1 MGLPPARERAGV
13 LAGCSRRSVPE
24 WPAFVLRVLRF
35 LPRRPQLLF
44 SSSPTTVAS
53 SVRVLIIFANN
64 TSILVVG
71 RCDSTRRPSPSP
83 TASHSEGDGTHRE
96 EECCGRPD
104 GPRASAELPWQVCA
118 SPLCRHGVLLAARLG
133 ASAEP
138 RLRRRGHL
146 DDDLDVL
153 SPLVQSLCPSRSGL
167 APAACRD
174 CGNAGSGTYPMGAA
188 FIAHLSG
195 QPSGAFRALR
205 ATRVRARS
213 APSHS
218 RPRSRRRS
226 FAMAVTNAGLR
237 PSPSSLSLRC
247 SHRVSGVCPPPEVH
261 LPTLGWPRGA
271 ITDERATRL

>member
-71 RCDSTRRPSPSP
+71 RCDSIRRPSPSP

-104 GPRASAELPWQVCA
+104 GPTASVELPWQVCA

-195 QPSGAFRALR
+195 QPGGAFRGA
-205 ATRVRARS
+205 ARH
-213 APSHS
+213 P
-218 RPRSRRRS
+218 RPREERTVSLQTSQPPQVFRDGGDKRGFAPVAVVPVAALFASGFRR
-226 FAMAVTNAGLR
+226 L
-237 PSPSSLSLRC
+237 
-247 SHRVSGVCPPPEVH
+247 PPP
-261 LPTLGWPRGA
+261 
-271 ITDERATRL
+271 